1 MAIPS
6 ISAYALP
13 TASDMPEN
21 KVSWT
26 LNPKRA
32 VLLIHDMQNY
42 FVDAFAKGEAPI
54 TEASQNIKKI
64 KEQCKA
70 LGIPVVYTAQPGDQD
85 PADRAAADGFLG
97 AGAKKAG
104 LMKKRSFRSLPR
116 MIRTLSS
123 QSGDTARL
131 NGRISLRSCVKAAET
146 SS

>member
-1 MAIPS
+1 MFTLAIPS
-6 ISAYALP
+6 IPAYALP

-54 TEASQNIKKI
+54 TEAAQNIKNKRAM
-64 KEQCKA
+64 QSTRHS
-70 LGIPVVYTAQPGDQD
+70 GGVYRAAGQPRPGG
-85 PADRAAADGFLG
+85 PRAADGFLG
-97 AGAKKAG
+97 LKAYYEE
-104 LMKKRSFRSLPR
+104 RSFRSLPR

-131 NGRISLRSCVKAAET
+131 NGRISLTSCVKAAET